1 MVVLSVQLL
10 YGLVCCA
17 RCGADLTWF
26 AGGAISI
33 PRVTLLEI
41 DVMLLVALS
50 KVPFMVNLIIKLS
63 LKKLFLQWYNVQE
76 NEQRAAELYDEIVN
90 MALVY
95 MCGSEPLL

>member
-1 MVVLSVQLL
+1 MFLWLSAKVLSLQRVKNSGNNLSTCFLSMVVLCVQLL

-17 RCGADLTWF
+17 RCGSDLTWF

-63 LKKLFLQWYNVQE
+63 LKKLFLQ
-76 NEQRAAELYDEIVN
+76 
-90 MALVY
+90 
-95 MCGSEPLL
+95 